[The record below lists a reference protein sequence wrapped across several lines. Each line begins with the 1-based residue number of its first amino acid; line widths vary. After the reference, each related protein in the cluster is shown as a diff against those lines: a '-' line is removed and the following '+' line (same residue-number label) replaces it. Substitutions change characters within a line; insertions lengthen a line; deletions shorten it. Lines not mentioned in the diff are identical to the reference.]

1 MSFRPV
7 SPVYHVS
14 VGVRLVCFFD
24 PLFAFCSYVL
34 TWQEEE
40 EQLLSAPKEES
51 LASQEAR
58 RIAQEEEENLFLR
71 KGPLLK
77 KLAEIG

>member
-1 MSFRPV
+1 M
-7 SPVYHVS
+7 
-14 VGVRLVCFFD
+14 
-24 PLFAFCSYVL
+24 
-34 TWQEEE
+34 
-40 EQLLSAPKEES
+40 EES

-58 RIAQEEEENLFLR
+58 RIAQEEEENFFLR

>member
-1 MSFRPV
+1 M
-7 SPVYHVS
+7 
-14 VGVRLVCFFD
+14 
-24 PLFAFCSYVL
+24 
-34 TWQEEE
+34 
-40 EQLLSAPKEES
+40 EES

-58 RIAQEEEENLFLR
+58 RIAQEEEENIFLR